1 MTGRTLSNGVLRRL
15 EFWCGLVGTLIAVA
29 SFVLAVSE
37 RSARIEAE
45 RQTQREA
52 QLRQEAERAT
62 ATADAALVAERSRVK
77 DNLLLFVQEYATR
90 INEMA
95 NAISRYRESS
105 RPDDLR
111 DAKTSARALVAFI
124 QKWRIVLATLEPR
137 MDGVIDRLDQAVAA
151 GDDAELEQ
159 LVGVLSRNVN
169 SDLAALR
176 VAIDSL
182 GR

>member
-1 MTGRTLSNGVLRRL
+1 M
-15 EFWCGLVGTLIAVA
+15 
-29 SFVLAVSE
+29 
-37 RSARIEAE
+37 
-45 RQTQREA
+45 
-52 QLRQEAERAT
+52 
-62 ATADAALVAERSRVK
+62 AERSRVK